1 MAKPISLKEAKKMLK
16 KAGCTALREREHEV
30 WERGDGKKFS
40 LPGAKKKLSAGVVR
54 KLNYFIDGDDNYT
67 RR

>member
-1 MAKPISLKEAKKMLK
+1 MAKPISLKEAKKLLK
-16 KAGCTALREREHEV
+16 KAGCVAKREREHEIYV
-30 WERGDGKKFS
+30 RDDGKKFS

-54 KLNYFIDGDDNYT
+54 KLQYFIDGDDNYS